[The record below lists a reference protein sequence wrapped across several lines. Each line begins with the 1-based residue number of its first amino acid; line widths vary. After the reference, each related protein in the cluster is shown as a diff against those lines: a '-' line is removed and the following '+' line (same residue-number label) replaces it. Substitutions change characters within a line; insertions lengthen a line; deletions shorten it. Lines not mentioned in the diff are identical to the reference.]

1 VVWEEITGVLT
12 STGIAEMR
20 EANRKMGGGWDSA
33 DGNLLLVTRFKRLY
47 TPSVMKLS
55 GRANANLNHS

>member
-1 VVWEEITGVLT
+1 
-12 STGIAEMR
+12 MR